1 MQYILRGIEE
11 FYLSHTAELSI
22 RDFTIEH
29 IANDDGTESHCTI
42 GNLLMLADP
51 INGNA
56 SNKIFKE
63 KIPHYVQ
70 SQFVSTK
77 KYVERERKFLEQGL
91 KQRGFFVFPS
101 STNFILIYSNK
112 PLYEQLLK
120 KGILIRDC
128 KNFRGLS
135 QGFYRI
141 AVKSRKEN
149 EILLETL

>member
-1 MQYILRGIEE
+1 MRGIEE

-77 KYVERERKFLEQGL
+77 KYVERYGH
-91 KQRGFFVFPS
+91 
-101 STNFILIYSNK
+101 
-112 PLYEQLLK
+112 
-120 KGILIRDC
+120 
-128 KNFRGLS
+128 LS
-135 QGFYRI
+135 DWT
-141 AVKSRKEN
+141 EN
-149 EILLETL
+149 EIQKRGQFMSKLAYETIWKFE